1 MAALNR
7 KMADG
12 AAVTLQDRPRC
23 ELERWLDTY
32 GEGATGAA
40 YGRMNLRNVY
50 ANGQQVAGLDE
61 AGKIDVLSRLTG
73 FSNTDAG
80 KTQIVAQAGDT
91 LRSLAQRVYGNGNL
105 WYLLAEANG
114 LGDDPN
120 GELVAGTSL
129 TVPEAKTSSNDA
141 NTFKPYS
148 PSEITGP
155 VEPALPYIP
164 PPSDAGC
171 SGIAMALMVVA
182 MVVAAIV
189 APYALALVGQMGLTG
204 ALATGVATG
213 LTVAAGSAVS
223 QGIGSAL
230 GVASFSWRQVA
241 VDGIVAGIT
250 AGAGQAL
257 AGTSTFGTLKDGV
270 RVLNTAGRVLNG
282 VVSYGGSVV
291 ANAAVGYDTNFS
303 WNSVAATAVGA
314 YLSTKVPGVSLMDQ
328 GSPGSGIVNGTANG
342 IISGGIAATSRRLVG
357 GGEQDWRQIAWDA
370 FGNALANGLAQ
381 RAGDAARP
389 AFERWAEGRGIA
401 GGAPSQAGVGS
412 GHISAVPEHESRYYL
427 ADEPDTVTLDT
438 VRVTSTVNPY
448 TGGAEY
454 WVLFGANQ
462 WINAYQTRINQHGA
476 DQGPQVQRWSPP
488 VERVKLGYEDYLAG
502 GQAGSFRMR
511 GVQTG
516 SNRLPG
522 LPASYYNASG
532 QIEFKPLSLE
542 APARAISTAWNAT
555 GRLWDRLAGGYN
567 EIAQSNAEWM
577 ASIELPLADKTL
589 GQTGFGRRL
598 ISDMPR
604 MPEWNGWGMA
614 RTLAPGIT
622 GWIESG
628 FAMPDKPWDIQVGQW
643 KSGGN
648 LLSGIVEGGSRMS
661 PLGQLVYY
669 STGYRFDGPR
679 WELTPSQ
686 QLGGATFDGGLAA
699 LTLVAPEVRAG
710 QLAGGTGRLGRVAN
724 SVESGAV
731 RLVDPAKLRWTQT
744 TAGGNGR
751 ASIWRDRL
759 DPSSGY
765 NAYPLEPIDVVNTAD
780 GLVTVDHT
788 RAAVALEYGTTE
800 IPVRVYLPDDLLPVG
815 MTSGPRPRFGPS
827 TTWGEAAAYRAS
839 RQVPPLPPTGTTTP
853 PKLPRRK

>member
-91 LRSLAQRVYGNGNL
+91 LRSLSQRVYGNGNL

-120 GELVAGTSL
+120 GGLVAGTSL

-164 PPSDAGC
+164 PPSEAGC
-171 SGIAMALMVVA
+171 NGIAIALMVVA

-314 YLSTKVPGVSLMDQ
+314 YLSTKVPSVSLMNQ
-328 GSPGSGIVNGTANG
+328 GSPWAGIVNGTANG
-342 IISGGIAATSRRLVG
+342 IVGGGIAATSRRLVG

-370 FGNALANGLAQ
+370 FGNALGNAAVGETQSWQDSRRIGPVELQEIEVPAAELVIDDIVIEIASPSPALTLDSVVGNQSAASIPSRSGRPTTYTKPDFSNVVSSVSSTETINITTLETVTVV
-381 RAGDAARP
+381 GARP
-389 AFERWAEGRGIA
+389 RDLDLTD
-401 GGAPSQAGVGS
+401 
-412 GHISAVPEHESRYYL
+412 L
-427 ADEPDTVTLDT
+427 A
-438 VRVTSTVNPY
+438 S
-448 TGGAEY
+448 
-454 WVLFGANQ
+454 VL
-462 WINAYQTRINQHGA
+462 RS
-476 DQGPQVQRWSPP
+476 V
-488 VERVKLGYEDYLAG
+488 
-502 GQAGSFRMR
+502 
-511 GVQTG
+511 
-516 SNRLPG
+516 
-522 LPASYYNASG
+522 ASG
-532 QIEFKPLSLE
+532 PRQGV
-542 APARAISTAWNAT
+542 AT
-555 GRLWDRLAGGYN
+555 GVRLFDRDALDYAQGSYGGRVRSG
-567 EIAQSNAEWM
+567 AQFEAREVFR
-577 ASIELPLADKTL
+577 ERLKQADA
-589 GQTGFGRRL
+589 
-598 ISDMPR
+598 
-604 MPEWNGWGMA
+604 N
-614 RTLAPGIT
+614 
-622 GWIESG
+622 
-628 FAMPDKPWDIQVGQW
+628 
-643 KSGGN
+643 SGGN
-648 LLSGIVEGGSRMS
+648 A
-661 PLGQLVYY
+661 QLVMLAPEGMSDYDKLVNAIRAGGGY
-669 STGYRFDGPR
+669 ISEEVGQNLLDQVNSGADAIDLTYVRSQSETALNALRKGSDFLSLSDALRYNSTDMGMLGVETHNARSLAEYR
-679 WELTPSQ
+679 ELDRLLPPNLTIKELGVQREVDRAFALAST
-686 QLGGATFDGGLAA
+686 LGGVPDLAA
-699 LTLVAPEVRAG
+699 IPLLLTRGVLSRTSATVEVRKFSHYIFAPGADHGKDVVFTSLGYAAG
-710 QLAGGTGRLGRVAN
+710 DSVTLARMYQQQASRAFAKGEYTLGRLDQYGQRVNIEIALPGRGAA
-724 SVESGAV
+724 SGNTSYV
-731 RLVDPAKLRWTQT
+731 RSGWMIQPDGSIKLNTPFSGFTR
-744 TAGGNGR
+744 
-751 ASIWRDRL
+751 
-759 DPSSGY
+759 PS
-765 NAYPLEPIDVVNTAD
+765 
-780 GLVTVDHT
+780 
-788 RAAVALEYGTTE
+788 
-800 IPVRVYLPDDLLPVG
+800 
-815 MTSGPRPRFGPS
+815 
-827 TTWGEAAAYRAS
+827 
-839 RQVPPLPPTGTTTP
+839 
-853 PKLPRRK
+853 K